1 MNFYEI
7 IEKNRF
13 YLNFSRFVENW
24 YFKKG
29 LTKQSLNHVIFEKDD
44 LISEVYVEMI
54 NDYKNNS
61 EKYKSRSEEELLRW
75 FCQTA
80 KFKLGDDNR
89 KRYSKNL
96 STDRT
101 LSVDEKRIL
110 RGRLPRADEEKIKFG
125 DLDETQKKVIMK
137 KLDIQFSNIN
147 NNAFELDNI
156 SNELEKVGSSSNK
169 ELFRFKNYEDF
180 FDTRQKVAKIF
191 ASKKISE
198 KCKELFKLVINEFSY
213 KDIASILNL
222 KINSIKSRLS
232 NCRLEAAKV
241 MG

>member
-61 EKYKSRSEEELLRW
+61 EKYKSRTEEELLRW

-101 LSVDEKRIL
+101 LSVDENRIL
-110 RGRLPRADEEKIKFG
+110 RGKLPRADEEKIKF
-125 DLDETQKKVIMK
+125 LI
-137 KLDIQFSNIN
+137 
-147 NNAFELDNI
+147 
-156 SNELEKVGSSSNK
+156 
-169 ELFRFKNYEDF
+169 
-180 FDTRQKVAKIF
+180 
-191 ASKKISE
+191 
-198 KCKELFKLVINEFSY
+198 
-213 KDIASILNL
+213 
-222 KINSIKSRLS
+222 
-232 NCRLEAAKV
+232 
-241 MG
+241 